1 MSDAI
6 DTKDTKEAGD
16 MLPAMTADEKMIQD
30 GFNELLKDY
39 LNSNHRRKVERITK
53 AFNFA
58 NQAHA
63 GVKRRS
69 GEPYIMHPIAV
80 ARIVCREMGLGSTSI
95 CSALLHDVVEDTEYT
110 VQDISDMF
118 GPKIAQ
124 IVDGLTK
131 ISGGIFGEQAS
142 AQAENFRKLLLTMS
156 DDIRVILIKI
166 ADPSA
171 QYANLGFDASGQAIQ
186 DCRRDTV
193 PLCTFGSSPGSF
205 HHQNGTGGPEF

>member
-30 GFNELLKDY
+30 GFNELLEDY

-69 GEPYIMHPIAV
+69 GRTLYHAPH
-80 ARIVCREMGLGSTSI
+80 CRCT
-95 CSALLHDVVEDTEYT
+95 
-110 VQDISDMF
+110 
-118 GPKIAQ
+118 
-124 IVDGLTK
+124 
-131 ISGGIFGEQAS
+131 
-142 AQAENFRKLLLTMS
+142 
-156 DDIRVILIKI
+156 
-166 ADPSA
+166 
-171 QYANLGFDASGQAIQ
+171 
-186 DCRRDTV
+186 DCL
-193 PLCTFGSSPGSF
+193 P
-205 HHQNGTGGPEF
+205 

>member
-63 GVKRRS
+63 GVKR
-69 GEPYIMHPIAV
+69 GPANPISCTPLPLHGLFAV
-80 ARIVCREMGLGSTSI
+80 KWDWGQLLFVRLCST
-95 CSALLHDVVEDTEYT
+95 
-110 VQDISDMF
+110 M
-118 GPKIAQ
+118 
-124 IVDGLTK
+124 
-131 ISGGIFGEQAS
+131 
-142 AQAENFRKLLLTMS
+142 
-156 DDIRVILIKI
+156 
-166 ADPSA
+166 
-171 QYANLGFDASGQAIQ
+171 
-186 DCRRDTV
+186 
-193 PLCTFGSSPGSF
+193 
-205 HHQNGTGGPEF
+205 